1 METSR
6 AITIAVRILTLIITA
21 PRHKALGAFLNER
34 LAPMQSMNAPT
45 KGPVP
50 LITAVV
56 KPPIFKYAGK
66 HEFTKHPI
74 NRGTTIVAPGIF
86 IFFKSIFGIWL
97 LGLRT

>member
-1 METSR
+1 
-6 AITIAVRILTLIITA
+6 
-21 PRHKALGAFLNER
+21 
-34 LAPMQSMNAPT
+34 MQSMNAPT

-56 KPPIFKYAGK
+56 KPPIFKDAGK

-86 IFFKSIFGIWL
+86 IFFKSIFVIWL
-97 LGLRT
+97 FRFANMIFSVSRLIRFRHQHRQSLR